1 MIAFET
7 LRLPRII
14 AIIEPANIGSI
25 RVSEKSGLR
34 FEKETRKWDRQV
46 RIYSAMAVRHSEM
59 PT

>member
-25 RVSEKSGLR
+25 RVTEKIGLR

-46 RIYSAMAVRHSEM
+46 RIYSTRAVRHSEM